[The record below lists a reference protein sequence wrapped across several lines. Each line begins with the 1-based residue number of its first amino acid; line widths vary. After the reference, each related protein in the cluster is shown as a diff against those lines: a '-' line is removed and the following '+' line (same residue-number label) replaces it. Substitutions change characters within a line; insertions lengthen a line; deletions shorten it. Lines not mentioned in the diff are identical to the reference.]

1 MCGNKTS
8 ERSKR
13 KKNFKQKKK
22 KKNFLKI
29 KQVNLK
35 KKKVLRFKDY
45 FSWKW

>member
-22 KKNFLKI
+22 NTNIFSKENKLTLKRKN
-29 KQVNLK
+29 
-35 KKKVLRFKDY
+35 
-45 FSWKW
+45 

>member
-22 KKNFLKI
+22 TQIFSQKKT
-29 KQVNLK
+29 
-35 KKKVLRFKDY
+35 
-45 FSWKW
+45 S